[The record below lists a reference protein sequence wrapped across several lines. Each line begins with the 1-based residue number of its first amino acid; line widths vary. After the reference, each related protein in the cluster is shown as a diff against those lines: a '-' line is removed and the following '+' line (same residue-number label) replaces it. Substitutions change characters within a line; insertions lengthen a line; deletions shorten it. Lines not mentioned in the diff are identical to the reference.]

1 MMKEYQIVFNDMT
14 FSNKFNSYLVIMKTN
29 IKKEEEAFAQELQEI
44 QDVLCNIGLIRQGED
59 GVKQILSEFKKR
71 YPDLRYTMI
80 SLAGVC
86 YGTSSK
92 C

>member
-44 QDVLCNIGLIRQGED
+44 QDVLCNTGLIRQGED